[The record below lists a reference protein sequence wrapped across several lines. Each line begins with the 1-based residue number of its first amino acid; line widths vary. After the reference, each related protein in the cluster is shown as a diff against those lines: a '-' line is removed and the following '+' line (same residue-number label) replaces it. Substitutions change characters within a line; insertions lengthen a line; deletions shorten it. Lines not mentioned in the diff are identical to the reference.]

1 MTASRELY
9 WNIHGYGLMY
19 LLFIL
24 ALVVFVYGFYKKY
37 KLWRLGSEEDRIYDV
52 PTRIYNVI
60 IHALAHRRILREGYA
75 GSFHSFIFY
84 GFLLFVFGT
93 FVVALQADLGL
104 EVYKGGFYLGLTLL
118 MDLGGLA
125 AIIGIVMAY
134 YRRYVLKP
142 DGLDNQSDDAYSL
155 HLLLLII
162 ITGFFM
168 EGLRI
173 AATQDPWAVWSPVG
187 MLFATVFGAASV
199 KTLQNIH
206 VVLWWVHLL
215 LAFGFIA
222 YLPYSKLLHII
233 TTPLN
238 QFFSSL
244 KPAGA
249 LKAINFE
256 DETLENYGI
265 SQLEHFT
272 WKQLFDTDACT
283 RCGRCQD
290 NCPAYLTDKPLSP
303 KAMTQDLKTYL
314 NGLANPMTNMPTDQG
329 ETAELAAA
337 SEQALIGDVFEED
350 TLWSCTTCRSCQEHC
365 PALVEHIDKT
375 IGMRR
380 SLVLEESKFPSE
392 VQTVFKNI
400 ENNGNPWGVGFADR
414 AKWAENL
421 GVKIMS
427 EVNDDEVDVL
437 YWPGCAGA
445 FDDRNKKV
453 ATAVVKVLQAAGV
466 NFGILGTEEKCCGDS
481 IRRIGNE
488 YLFQMTA
495 EENIETIKSYGIKKI
510 VTHCPH
516 CFNTL
521 KNEYP
526 DFGGDF
532 EVVHHT
538 KFIQELLDTGQLFID
553 QPEEIYVTYHDSC
566 YLGRYNNEYS
576 APRHIIKRVGGK
588 IKEMDKN
595 LNKSFCCG
603 AGGGRMWMEETLG
616 TRINEERTK
625 QVLAT
630 GVSTVVTNCPFCLTM
645 IEDGLKEHEESSVRT
660 CDIAELLENKIYCK

>member
-1 MTASRELY
+1 MTASREIY
-9 WNIHGYGLMY
+9 WNIHGHSLMY
-19 LLFIL
+19 LLFIV
-24 ALVVFVYGFYKKY
+24 ALVIFGYGFYGKY
-37 KLWRLGSEEDRIYDV
+37 KLWRIGLPEKRTDDI
-52 PTRIYNVI
+52 PTRIYNVLY
-60 IHALAHRRILREGYA
+60 HTFAHRRIFWEGYP
-75 GSFHSFIFY
+75 GSMHGFIFY
-84 GFLLFVFGT
+84 GFVIFVIGT
-93 FVVALQADLGL
+93 AVVAIQADLGL
-104 EVYKGGFYLGLTLL
+104 QIFHGNFYLWLSLL

-125 AIIGIVMAY
+125 AIIGILMAY

-142 DGLDNQSDDAYSL
+142 ERLDNQRDDAYSL
-155 HLLLLII
+155 HLLLLIVV
-162 ITGFFM
+162 TGFII

-173 AATQDPWAVWSPVG
+173 AATQDPWAAWSPVG
-187 MLFATVFGAASV
+187 MVVGSILGGLSPETIKGIHKVF
-199 KTLQNIH
+199 
-206 VVLWWVHLL
+206 WWGHLL

-222 YLPYSKLLHII
+222 YLPYAKLFHII

-249 LKAINFE
+249 LQTINFE
-256 DETLENYGI
+256 DEDLEHYGI
-265 SQLEHFT
+265 SELEHFT

-290 NCPAYLTDKPLSP
+290 NCPAYLTEKPLSP
-303 KAMTQDLKTYL
+303 KQMTQDLKAYL
-314 NGLANPMTNMPTDQG
+314 ASRGTAASGVSAG
-329 ETAELAAA
+329 EGEAAEVAAA
-337 SEQALIGDVFEED
+337 AEQQPLVGGLFSED
-350 TLWSCTTCRSCQEHC
+350 TIWSCTTCRSCQEQC
-365 PALVEHIDKT
+365 PAMIEHIDKT

-380 SLVLEESKFPSE
+380 YLVLEESKFPSE
-392 VQTVFKNI
+392 VQTTFRNV

-414 AKWAENL
+414 AKWAEGL
-421 GVKIMS
+421 GVKILS
-427 EVNDDEVDVL
+427 EDGDVDIL

-495 EENIETIKSYGIKKI
+495 EENIETIKSYGIKKV
-510 VTHCPH
+510 VTQCPH
-516 CFNTL
+516 CYNTL

-526 DFGGDF
+526 EFGADF

-538 KFIQELLDTGQLFID
+538 QFIQELIDTGKLYIEK
-553 QPEEIYVTYHDSC
+553 PEALDVTYHDSC
-566 YLGRYNNEYS
+566 YLGRYNNEYR
-576 APRHIIKRVGGK
+576 APRNVLQRIGASIR
-588 IKEMDKN
+588 EMERN
-595 LNKSFCCG
+595 LEKSFCCG

-625 QVLAT
+625 QAVAT
-630 GVSTVVTNCPFCLTM
+630 GASTVVTNCPFCLTM
-645 IEDGLKEHEESSVRT
+645 IEDGLKEYEEKGIKAY
-660 CDIAELLENKIYCK
+660 DIAELVAKTL